1 MIEQIK
7 YKNELYAILV
17 NQNFKKKGGI
27 NFFTPNN
34 LGLQCGFMK
43 HKKNHSIKPHSHSKR
58 LSKIFYTT
66 EVLFLLKG
74 KLRVDFYTEKQKYV
88 FSKIIKANNIII
100 LIKGG
105 HGFKVI
111 QPIEMLEVKQGPYNV
126 RRDKI
131 RFTKVDES
139 KVKLK

>member
-1 MIEQIK
+1 
-7 YKNELYAILV
+7 
-17 NQNFKKKGGI
+17 
-27 NFFTPNN
+27 
-34 LGLQCGFMK
+34 MK

-74 KLRVDFYTEKQKYV
+74 KLRVDFYTEKQKYL

-111 QPIEMLEVKQGPYNV
+111 QPIEMLEVKQGPYNLIK
-126 RRDKI
+126 D
-131 RFTKVDES
+131 
-139 KVKLK
+139 KVKFSGIYEKKSKKK